1 MKLARNMK
9 LINHIEQLG
18 IIVECSKIKMD
29 VMSEVLSNI
38 LVIHRENTKVSVS
51 FRTEEK
57 LSALK
62 MDSVRKQLIKIICRR
77 GTHLEL
83 DLAGIRFIDSD
94 GFDTLNLIHRL
105 GKKYRSTLTLKG
117 VEVEVLEMID
127 LLKKYHVFHIQQIMP
142 AC

>member
-1 MKLARNMK
+1 MN
-9 LINHIEQLG
+9 
-18 IIVECSKIKMD
+18 
-29 VMSEVLSNI
+29 EVLSNI
-38 LVIHRENTKVSVS
+38 LVIHRDNTKVSAS

-57 LSALK
+57 SSALK
-62 MDSVRKQLIKIICRR
+62 MDSIRKQLITIICKR

-105 GKKYRSTLTLKG
+105 GKKYGSTLTLKG

-127 LLKKYHVFHIQQIMP
+127 LLKKYHVFHIHQIKS

>member
-1 MKLARNMK
+1 MKPARNMK
-9 LINHIEQLG
+9 LMTHMEQLG
-18 IIVECSKIKMD
+18 IIVECSKIKMN

-38 LVIHRENTKVSVS
+38 LVVHRENTKVSVS
-51 FRTEEK
+51 FGTEEK
-57 LSALK
+57 SSALK
-62 MDSVRKQLIKIICRR
+62 MDIVRKQLIKIISRR

-105 GKKYRSTLTLKG
+105 GKKYGSTLTLKG
-117 VEVEVLEMID
+117 VESEVLEMID
-127 LLKKYHVFHIQQIMP
+127 LLKKYHVFHIQQIKP